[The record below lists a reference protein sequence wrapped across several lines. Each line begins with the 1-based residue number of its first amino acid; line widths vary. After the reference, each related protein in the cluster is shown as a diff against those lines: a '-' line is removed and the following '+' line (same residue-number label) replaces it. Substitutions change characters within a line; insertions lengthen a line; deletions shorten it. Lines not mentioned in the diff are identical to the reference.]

1 MRLQNWNYGSNGKH
15 FITICTCEN
24 EHFFGKIA
32 NEKMYLNTIGEL
44 ADKYWYEI
52 PNHFPYVHL
61 DQFTMMPNHIHV
73 IVEIDDSYGGCSRK
87 DNDRDSI
94 SAVCTDQNPMKSISV
109 KTHYPLV

>member
-1 MRLQNWNYGSNGKH
+1 MRLQNWSYGSNGKH

-61 DQFTMMPNHIHV
+61 DQFTVMPITFMSLLNLMTLMVDAVGKIMT
-73 IVEIDDSYGGCSRK
+73 EI
-87 DNDRDSI
+87 
-94 SAVCTDQNPMKSISV
+94 A
-109 KTHYPLV
+109 